1 MKEAFPDSYD
11 RRGFAARTHCVPA
24 AAPFDERSRPR
35 RSPCPRLQSCTFAP
49 SHRALGLLTPG
60 WAWYRWCERW
70 RGCSGRLR
78 PSLRHAGGRCGG
90 TQSAEGRAVGRR
102 LRASSACFR
111 HRAGRGRGSLRREV
125 PLWEDGGG
133 GHRHVLLGLHL
144 QWGRAGAGAG
154 AHRVYRRARCP
165 LLACSY
171 FQQLA
176 VGNVLRLSTV
186 MPQSDGADWL
196 FSQPPY
202 VYLKPGVVAQIVP
215 CGIEAAHPV
224 QCAGSRRAPLS
235 AEFVQN
241 APHSPTPKVHSPLPS
256 PTQTVSMAA
265 SCLRRTPR
273 PPLGYSWARRSLA
286 C

>member
-1 MKEAFPDSYD
+1 MA
-11 RRGFAARTHCVPA
+11 
-24 AAPFDERSRPR
+24 RSRLWPVRWAGVSVPPR
-35 RSPCPRLQSCTFAP
+35 RAF
-49 SHRALGLLTPG
+49 
-60 WAWYRWCERW
+60 
-70 RGCSGRLR
+70 
-78 PSLRHAGGRCGG
+78 
-90 TQSAEGRAVGRR
+90 AVGRAAGEWA
-102 LRASSACFR
+102 LGDEESAGE
-111 HRAGRGRGSLRREV
+111 H
-125 PLWEDGGG
+125 GGG
-133 GHRHVLLGLHL
+133 GYRHVLLGRHPH
-144 QWGRAGAGAG
+144 WGRAGAGEPQQ
-154 AHRVYRRARCP
+154 RVYRRGRCP

-171 FQQLA
+171 FQQLVA
-176 VGNVLRLSTV
+176 GNIHRLSTV
-186 MPQSDGADWL
+186 MPHSDGADWL

-235 AEFVQN
+235 AEIVQN
-241 APHSPTPKVHSPLPS
+241 APHSPTPKVHSPVPS

>member
-1 MKEAFPDSYD
+1 MPGARVQDAHDWAGQGAREAWARSIAFGG
-11 RRGFAARTHCVPA
+11 RR
-24 AAPFDERSRPR
+24 R
-35 RSPCPRLQSCTFAP
+35 RSPQRAPRAP
-49 SHRALGLLTPG
+49 STAGSRG
-60 WAWYRWCERW
+60 RW
-70 RGCSGRLR
+70 RGCSSRLSTW
-78 PSLRHAGGRCGG
+78 PLPTTCLLSFLAP
-90 TQSAEGRAVGRR
+90 V
-102 LRASSACFR
+102 AS
-111 HRAGRGRGSLRREV
+111 
-125 PLWEDGGG
+125 
-133 GHRHVLLGLHL
+133 
-144 QWGRAGAGAG
+144 
-154 AHRVYRRARCP
+154 
-165 LLACSY
+165 
-171 FQQLA
+171 
-176 VGNVLRLSTV
+176 NVLRLSTV
-186 MPQSDGADWL
+186 MPHSDGADWP

>member
-1 MKEAFPDSYD
+1 M
-11 RRGFAARTHCVPA
+11 AARSRLWAVRRAGASVP
-24 AAPFDERSRPR
+24 PR
-35 RSPCPRLQSCTFAP
+35 RAF
-49 SHRALGLLTPG
+49 
-60 WAWYRWCERW
+60 
-70 RGCSGRLR
+70 
-78 PSLRHAGGRCGG
+78 
-90 TQSAEGRAVGRR
+90 AVGRAAGE
-102 LRASSACFR
+102 RA
-111 HRAGRGRGSLRREV
+111 LRR
-125 PLWEDGGG
+125 GGG
-133 GHRHVLLGLHL
+133 VGMVNGEAWRRVLPGLHL
-144 QWGRAGAGAG
+144 GRGLERAGEPP
-154 AHRVYRRARCP
+154 HRVPRCASCP
-165 LLACSY
+165 WLASSH
-171 FQQLA
+171 FALSLA
-176 VGNVLRLSTV
+176 SNVLRLSTI
-186 MPQSDGADWL
+186 MLQLDGADWP

-202 VYLKPGVVAQIVP
+202 VYLKPGIVAQIVP

>member
-1 MKEAFPDSYD
+1 MQDAHDWAGQGAREAWARSIALGG
-11 RRGFAARTHCVPA
+11 RR
-24 AAPFDERSRPR
+24 R
-35 RSPCPRLQSCTFAP
+35 RSPPRVP
-49 SHRALGLLTPG
+49 RAASTLGS
-60 WAWYRWCERW
+60 
-70 RGCSGRLR
+70 RGCWRAAASRLSTW
-78 PSLRHAGGRCGG
+78 PLPATCWLSF
-90 TQSAEGRAVGRR
+90 RA
-102 LRASSACFR
+102 
-111 HRAGRGRGSLRREV
+111 
-125 PLWEDGGG
+125 
-133 GHRHVLLGLHL
+133 
-144 QWGRAGAGAG
+144 
-154 AHRVYRRARCP
+154 ARCH
-165 LLACSY
+165 
-171 FQQLA
+171 
-176 VGNVLRLSTV
+176 NVLRLSTV
-186 MPQSDGADWL
+186 MRQFDGTDWL

-202 VYLKPGVVAQIVP
+202 VYLKHGIAAQIIP

>member
-1 MKEAFPDSYD
+1 MLEGFPVRNDG
-11 RRGFAARTHCVPA
+11 RGVTARTWCVPA
-24 AAPFDERSRPR
+24 AALLDGRGRPPH
-35 RSPCPRLQSCTFAP
+35 SPCPRLPSCTFAP
-49 SHRALGLLTPG
+49 SQRALGRLTPG
-60 WAWYRWCERW
+60 WAWCRWCERW

-102 LRASSACFR
+102 LRASSAYIRCW
-111 HRAGRGRGSLRREV
+111 AGRGAREAWARSTALRGR
-125 PLWEDGGG
+125 GG
-133 GHRHVLLGLHL
+133 GHRRAPLGLHL
-144 QWGRAGAGAG
+144 HWGRAGAGAG

-165 LLACSY
+165 LLACSH

-202 VYLKPGVVAQIVP
+202 VYLKPGIVAQIVP

>member
-1 MKEAFPDSYD
+1 MP
-11 RRGFAARTHCVPA
+11 
-24 AAPFDERSRPR
+24 PR
-35 RSPCPRLQSCTFAP
+35 RA
-49 SHRALGLLTPG
+49 H
-60 WAWYRWCERW
+60 
-70 RGCSGRLR
+70 
-78 PSLRHAGGRCGG
+78 
-90 TQSAEGRAVGRR
+90 AVGR
-102 LRASSACFR
+102 AA
-111 HRAGRGRGSLRREV
+111 GRGSLRREV
-125 PLWEDGGG
+125 PLWEGGGG
-133 GHRHVLLGLHL
+133 GHRRVLLGLHL
-144 QWGRAGAGAG
+144 HWGRAGAGAG

-202 VYLKPGVVAQIVP
+202 VYLKPGIVAQIAP

-273 PPLGYSWARRSLA
+273 PPLGYSWARWSLA